1 MDLEVG
7 VDWGFVG
14 FFGFMMFEFIF
25 KSIDKGELNRIIG
38 SCWKFVLEL

>member
-7 VDWGFVG
+7 VDWGF
-14 FFGFMMFEFIF
+14 FGIMMFEFIF